1 MKTRLLYCWFHE
13 SSMFFFLTGVFNVL
27 LHTNINA
34 HMHKIIPIFMIHEK
48 DHATETERVLPIF
61 SDKPI

>member
-1 MKTRLLYCWFHE
+1 
-13 SSMFFFLTGVFNVL
+13 MFFFLTGVFNVL